1 MDDEIKSYPISKRK
15 KGGTNMNIDFRDSDG
30 KLYSK
35 NILNI
40 PLDMEVSE
48 LESGKYRVNLN
59 SKYVYDEKYDTKE
72 EAEAGLK
79 NLSRTKNQL
88 ENELRNEN

>member
-1 MDDEIKSYPISKRK
+1 MDDKIKSYPICKRK
-15 KGGTNMNIDFRDSDG
+15 KGETNMNIDFRDSDG

-35 NILNI
+35 DILDI
-40 PLDMEVSE
+40 DLDMNVFK
-48 LESGKYRVNLN
+48 LETGKYRVNLN
-59 SKYVYDEKYDTKE
+59 REYVYDEEYDTKE

-79 NLSRTKNQL
+79 NLSSTKNQL